1 MSNPFLLFGA
11 INGFL
16 FVALG
21 AFGSHGLK
29 GKIPDDLFSVWETA
43 AQYQGI
49 HALALV
55 ATGLLILQWPDAGL
69 FRWAGWLFLAGII
82 LFSGSLYLLAATGA
96 RWLGPVTPFG
106 GLSFLAAWSVLAY
119 ALFVLDKTQ

>member
-1 MSNPFLLFGA
+1 MNHPFLLFGA

-21 AFGSHGLK
+21 AFGAHGLR
-29 GKIPDDLFSVWETA
+29 GKIPDDLLSVWETA

-55 ATGLLILQWPDAGL
+55 AIGLLILQWPDTL
-69 FRWAGWLFLAGII
+69 LLRWSGWLFLAGIL
-82 LFSGSLYLLAATGA
+82 LFSGSLYLLAATGT
-96 RWLGPVTPFG
+96 RWLGAVTPLG
-106 GLSFLAAWSVLAY
+106 GLCFLAAWSILIY
-119 ALFVLDKTQ
+119 ALISTTRS

>member
-1 MSNPFLLFGA
+1 MMNNPFLLFGA

-21 AFGSHGLK
+21 AFGAHGLK
-29 GKIPDDLFSVWETA
+29 GKIADDLLSVWETA
-43 AQYQGI
+43 AHYQGI

-55 ATGLLILQWPDAGL
+55 AIGLLVLQWPDVAAL
-69 FRWAGWLFLAGII
+69 RWAGWLFLVGII
-82 LFSGSLYLLAATGA
+82 LFSGSLYLLAATDS

-106 GLSFLAAWSVLAY
+106 GLCFLAAWSVLVY
-119 ALFVLDKTQ
+119 ALTVLDKH